1 MTKTDVDVS
10 DAFEKGT
17 DCMYLLYP
25 FLLVSTMDPMTSISP
40 HSLMRG
46 FLAWES
52 ARPNRDVEALA
63 NVDRHIDKDDVK
75 EVSFS

>member
-1 MTKTDVDVS
+1 
-10 DAFEKGT
+10 
-17 DCMYLLYP
+17 
-25 FLLVSTMDPMTSISP
+25 
-40 HSLMRG
+40 MRG